1 MAYDLLT
8 TSGINGLVNDFKTA
22 QYQKKLNPL
31 STRKSYYQN
40 LDNAYS
46 VISSKLSS
54 LSSILSSLKSTDSSS
69 AFSIMKAVSSN
80 TNFVNIAAGSNATV
94 SSNSIRVNQLAKNDL
109 VLSQDLSSLAS
120 STVITSAGTHSF
132 TISTGDGNGGTLTSK
147 IDVTFDTSDFTNG
160 AISNQ
165 AVMTK
170 IQNAIN
176 SDKAII
182 TSNSVVGSSTISAGS
197 FVLNLNGTETTI
209 SYSADTYSNVLD
221 SVVSQINS
229 LTGVTAEKVADG
241 ESNYKLKITITDTSK
256 YISIGNDVTGT
267 LISDLGISSNGAKE
281 IGASGFLSASTF
293 SPSTGLSQLSITAKN
308 SGYDYRIQSLY
319 DSSGSSALNS
329 VGLNLG
335 STRTAF
341 VQNTSGTD
349 TAGYVYS
356 TSQLNAKFEF
366 NGVAIERN
374 SNTISDLISGATIS
388 LKSVMQ
394 SSDSDVSL
402 TVSKDTSATKS
413 KIEDFVTKFNDLY
426 SYLKTNLTNNKTTRG
441 ALVGDTTATSL
452 KNLLNN
458 IAYTTVSG
466 IQTDK
471 INTLSKIGITFNVDT
486 GLVISNS
493 SLLESV
499 LSEKTDEVSAL
510 FNSTN
515 GIATTLYDSIAGYL
529 GSTGYIQVSRNSFS
543 SSITQLNDRITNS
556 QTQIDKQ
563 AEALRNKYLKMQL
576 QLVSVLNLQ
585 NSFSSYLS
593 TFSTN
598 IQ

>member
-31 STRKSYYQN
+31 STRKSSYQN

-46 VISSKLSS
+46 IISSKLSS

-69 AFSIMKAVSSN
+69 AFSIMKANSSN
-80 TNFVNIAAGSNATV
+80 TNFVNIAASSSAVV

-109 VLSQDLSSLAS
+109 VLSQDLSSSANS
-120 STVITSAGTHSF
+120 SVITAAGTHSF
-132 TISTGDGNGGTLTSK
+132 TITSGDGNGGTLTSK
-147 IDVTFDTSDFTNG
+147 VDVTFESSDFTNG

-182 TSNSVVGSSTISAGS
+182 TSNSVNGSSSVSAGS
-197 FVLNLNGTETTI
+197 FILNLNGTETTI
-209 SYSADTYSNVLD
+209 TYSADTYSNVLD
-221 SVVSQINS
+221 NVVSQINALS
-229 LTGVTAEKVADG
+229 GVTAEKVADG
-241 ESNYKLKITITDTSK
+241 STNYKLKITVTDTSK
-256 YISIGNDVTGT
+256 YISIGNDITGT
-267 LISDLGISSNGAKE
+267 LINDLGISSNGVKE
-281 IGASGFLSASTF
+281 VGASGFLSSSTF
-293 SPSTGLSQLSITAKN
+293 SPITGLSQLSITAKN
-308 SGYDYRIQSLY
+308 SGYDYRIQSLA
-319 DSSGSSALNS
+319 DSLGSSALS
-329 VGLNLG
+329 SIGLNLG

-341 VQNTSGTD
+341 VQNNSGTD
-349 TAGYVYS
+349 TAGFVY
-356 TSQLNAKFEF
+356 TSAQLNAKFDF

-402 TVSKDTSATKS
+402 TISKDTSATKA

-426 SYLKTNLTNNKTTRG
+426 SYLKTNLSNTKTSRG
-441 ALVGDTTATSL
+441 ALVGDATATAL

-466 IQTDK
+466 IQSDK
-471 INTLSKIGITFNVDT
+471 INTLSKIGITFNVDS

-493 SLLESV
+493 SLLESA
-499 LSEKTDEVSAL
+499 LSEKTDEVSSL

-515 GIATTLYDSIAGYL
+515 GIAKTLYDSITNYL
-529 GSTGYIQVSRNSFS
+529 GSTGYIQSARNSLS
-543 SSITQLNDRITNS
+543 SSITELSDRITNA

-563 AEALRNKYLKMQL
+563 AEALRNKYLKLQM

-593 TFSTN
+593 TFSTSM
-598 IQ
+598 Q

>member
-22 QYQKKLNPL
+22 QYQKELNPL

-80 TNFVNIAAGSNATV
+80 TNFVNIAAGSSATV

-109 VLSQDLSSLAS
+109 VLSQDLSSSAS

-182 TSNSVVGSSTISAGS
+182 TSNSVAGSSTISAGS
-197 FVLNLNGTETTI
+197 FVLNLNGTEKTI

-241 ESNYKLKITITDTSK
+241 TSNYKLKITVTDTSK

-308 SGYDYRIQSLY
+308 SGYDYRIQSLD

-349 TAGYVYS
+349 TAGYVYT
-356 TSQLNAKFEF
+356 TSQLNAKFDF

-471 INTLSKIGITFNVDT
+471 INTLSKIGITFNVDS

-529 GSTGYIQVSRNSFS
+529 GSTGYIQASRNSFN

>member
-40 LDNAYS
+40 IDSAYS

-54 LSSILSSLKSTDSSS
+54 LNSILSSLKSTDSSS
-69 AFSIMKAVSSN
+69 AFSIMKATSSN
-80 TNFVNIAAGSNATV
+80 TNFVNIAAGSSSTV
-94 SSNSIRVNQLAKNDL
+94 SSNTIRVNQLAKNDL
-109 VLSQDLSSLAS
+109 VLSQDLSSS
-120 STVITSAGTHSF
+120 SNSTVITSAGTHSF
-132 TISTGDGNGGTLTSK
+132 TITTGDGNGGTLTSK
-147 IDVTFDTSDFTNG
+147 IDVTFDTSDFTNA

-176 SDKAII
+176 TDKAII

-241 ESNYKLKITITDTSK
+241 TSNYKLKITVTDTSK

-308 SGYDYRIQSLY
+308 SGYDYRIQSLD

-515 GIATTLYDSIAGYL
+515 GIATTLYDSISGYL
-529 GSTGYIQVSRNSFS
+529 GSTGYIQVSRNSLS

-556 QTQIDKQ
+556 QAQIDKQ
-563 AEALRNKYLKMQL
+563 AEALRNKYLKMQM

-593 TFSTN
+593 TFSNN

>member
-349 TAGYVYS
+349 TAGYVYT
-356 TSQLNAKFEF
+356 TSQLNAKFDF

-471 INTLSKIGITFNVDT
+471 INTLSKIGITFNVDS

-529 GSTGYIQVSRNSFS
+529 GSTGYIQASRNSFN

>member
-147 IDVTFDTSDFTNG
+147 IDVAFDSSDFTNG

-182 TSNSVVGSSTISAGS
+182 TSNSVAGSSTISAGS
-197 FVLNLNGTETTI
+197 FVLNLNGTEKTI

-241 ESNYKLKITITDTSK
+241 TSNYKLKITVTDTSK

-308 SGYDYRIQSLY
+308 SGYDYRIQSLD

-349 TAGYVYS
+349 TAGYVYT
-356 TSQLNAKFEF
+356 TSQLNAKFDF

-471 INTLSKIGITFNVDT
+471 INTLSKIGITFNVDS

-529 GSTGYIQVSRNSFS
+529 GSTGYIQASRNSFN